1 MRRRLGYGPTIHTDS
16 EQEWASSQDNGGR
29 MDVFIENRYDGL
41 QIEDSQLSSYDA
53 IEHMR
58 RTFMHLQYLSNCQHM
73 EFSVYPNN
81 M

>member
-1 MRRRLGYGPTIHTDS
+1 
-16 EQEWASSQDNGGR
+16 
-29 MDVFIENRYDGL
+29 MDVFVENRYDGL
-41 QIEDSQLSSYDA
+41 QIEDIQFSSYDA

-58 RTFMHLQYLSNCQHM
+58 RTFIHLQYLSICQHK